1 MLQISG
7 IGTEVEWL
15 WGWNGYYGSGHIR
28 DHDDDTQEETATD
41 LGEQLQKSAFFTL
54 YIAAHQALSVKERYQ
69 MTAAFELEKSG
80 PAKSYSH
87 PFLTSP
93 ILLAFS
99 EIIARDSLLTSLI
112 P

>member
-1 MLQISG
+1 
-7 IGTEVEWL
+7 
-15 WGWNGYYGSGHIR
+15 
-28 DHDDDTQEETATD
+28 
-41 LGEQLQKSAFFTL
+41 
-54 YIAAHQALSVKERYQ
+54 

-99 EIIARDSLLTSLI
+99 EIIAGGSLLTELI